1 MVYSHIFSLNQKVAI
16 VTGAAR
22 GNGKAMAKGF
32 LEAGATVVIADI
44 NETQLG
50 KTHKELQED
59 GEVFPFPLDIAD
71 ESAREKLVTETL
83 RKFKK
88 IDILL
93 NNAGITF
100 PSEALK
106 YPEEMWNRIYQV
118 NLKSSFHLCR
128 LAGKVML
135 ENRSGSIINI
145 TSLSTDLG
153 FPNNSAY
160 STFKGGL
167 KALSKSLAAEWGPLN
182 VRVNNLC
189 PGYIVT
195 DMTKK
200 AYDDPKVQAARAEKT
215 LLKRWGRPD
224 DLVGAAIF
232 LASPASS
239 YITGQ
244 DIIIDGGWTSN
255 GL

>member
-1 MVYSHIFSLNQKVAI
+1 MVHSHIFSLNQKVAI

-22 GNGKAMAKGF
+22 GNGKAIAKG
-32 LEAGATVVIADI
+32 LSEMGASVVLADI
-44 NETQLG
+44 NEELLS
-50 KTHKELQED
+50 KTRQELNTKNNILAI
-59 GEVFPFPLDIAD
+59 PTDITN
-71 ESAREKLVTETL
+71 ETARNNLISETS
-83 RKFKK
+83 KHFGK
-88 IDILL
+88 IDILV

-100 PSEALK
+100 SCDALS
-106 YPEEMWNRIYQV
+106 YPDESWNQIYQV
-118 NLKSSFHLCR
+118 NLKSSFNLCQ
-128 LAGKVML
+128 LVGNIMV
-135 ENRSGSIINI
+135 ENRSGSIFNI

-167 KALSKSLAAEWGPLN
+167 KALTKSLAAEWGAFN
-182 VRVNNLC
+182 VRVNNIC
-189 PGYIVT
+189 PGYIAT

-200 AYDDPKVQAARAEKT
+200 SYDDHEIRAERANRT
-215 LLKRWGRPD
+215 LLKRWGKSV
-224 DLVGAAIF
+224 DLVGPAIF

-244 DIIIDGGWTSN
+244 DIIVDGGWMAN